1 MEKNAKLHSF
11 LHLSCE
17 IGYITI
23 NELNII
29 IITLKEVI
37 DMHNG
42 NLYWPHTYMK
52 DDYNDVLATEY
63 DVVIIGGGMSGALC
77 AYRFSKAGYRTL
89 IVEQHEIGSGSSA
102 ANTGLMQY
110 MSDKLLHE
118 CVEDFGVLEA
128 YHFYKASKEGLQD
141 IGEISKLLHPDVN
154 FIQRDSLF
162 YASKKKDRQKIIDE
176 YNALKRYD
184 FPVEYVADEQLKSEY
199 GINKYNALI
208 TREDAEINPYVFVNE
223 LVKYAHTHYNLHCI
237 EGCELISYKGYNDG
251 VKCKLTDREVK
262 AKHLIMTTGYAKNKI
277 TKKYIHRE
285 AFVASY
291 AVVTKPIH
299 NNFWKNKV
307 MIWESARPYLYI
319 RHVPGNRVLIG
330 GLDEST
336 DKIPSQR
343 HINKRGKQL
352 IKAFNKLFAHIEV
365 EMDYAYG
372 ARFGE
377 TKDGK
382 PFIGKIEDNAE
393 VYGLYGYGG
402 NGTVYSSFGSKLL
415 LDMID
420 GKYNPLSEIFKL
432 KR

>member
-1 MEKNAKLHSF
+1 MEKTAKLQSF

-17 IGYITI
+17 IGYITN
-23 NELNII
+23 NELNIT
-29 IITLKEVI
+29 ITTLREVI

-42 NLYWPHTYMK
+42 NLYWPHTYVK
-52 DDYNDVLATEY
+52 EDYNDSLEAKY

-162 YASKKKDRQKIIDE
+162 YASKKKHRQTIIDE
-176 YNALKRYD
+176 YNALKRYG
-184 FPVEYVADEQLKSEY
+184 FPAEYVTDEQLKTEY

-208 TREDAEINPYVFVNE
+208 THEDAEINPYIFVNE
-223 LVKYAHTHYNLHCI
+223 LVKYAHTHYNLHCV
-237 EGCELISYKGYNDG
+237 EHCELTSYKAYDDI
-251 VKCKLTDREVK
+251 VECELTDKKVL
-262 AKHLIMTTGYAKNKI
+262 AQHLIMTTGYAKNEI
-277 TKKYIHRE
+277 TKKYIRRE
-285 AFVASY
+285 AFVVSY
-291 AVVTKPIH
+291 AVVTKPTDI
-299 NNFWKNKV
+299 WKDKV

-336 DKIPSQR
+336 DKIPSKR

-352 IKAFNKLFAHIEV
+352 MKAFNKLFPNIEV

-382 PFIGKIEDNAE
+382 PFIGKLKDNAE

-420 GKYNPLSEIFKL
+420 GKYNPLSEIFKM

>member
-1 MEKNAKLHSF
+1 MEKTAKLQSF

-17 IGYITI
+17 IGYITN
-23 NELNII
+23 NELNIT
-29 IITLKEVI
+29 ITTLREVI

-42 NLYWPHTYMK
+42 NLYWPHTYVK
-52 DDYNDVLATEY
+52 EDYNDSLEAKY

-162 YASKKKDRQKIIDE
+162 YASKKKHRQTIIDE
-176 YNALKRYD
+176 YNALKRYG
-184 FPVEYVADEQLKSEY
+184 FPAEYVTDEQLKTEY

-208 TREDAEINPYVFVNE
+208 THEDAEINPYIFINE
-223 LVKYAHTHYNLHCI
+223 LVKYAHTHYNLHCV
-237 EGCELISYKGYNDG
+237 EHCELTSYKAYDDI
-251 VKCKLTDREVK
+251 VECELTDKKVL
-262 AKHLIMTTGYAKNKI
+262 AQHLIMTTGYAKNEI
-277 TKKYIHRE
+277 TKKYIRRE

-291 AVVTKPIH
+291 AVVTKPTDI
-299 NNFWKNKV
+299 WKDKV

-336 DKIPSQR
+336 EKIPSKR

-352 IKAFNKLFAHIEV
+352 MKAFNKLFPNIEV

-382 PFIGKIEDNAE
+382 PFIGKLKDNAE

-415 LDMID
+415 LDMVD

>member
-1 MEKNAKLHSF
+1 MEKTAKLQSF

-17 IGYITI
+17 IGYITN
-23 NELNII
+23 NELNIT
-29 IITLKEVI
+29 ITTLREVI

-42 NLYWPHTYMK
+42 NLYWPHTYVK
-52 DDYNDVLATEY
+52 EDYNDSLEAEY

-118 CVEDFGVLEA
+118 CVKDFGVLEA

-141 IGEISKLLHPDVN
+141 IGEISKLLHPNVN

-162 YASKKKDRQKIIDE
+162 YASKKKHRQTIIDE
-176 YNALKRYD
+176 YNALKRYG
-184 FPVEYVADEQLKSEY
+184 FPAEYITDEQLKKEY

-208 TREDAEINPYVFVNE
+208 THEDAEINPYIFVNE
-223 LVKYAHTHYNLHCI
+223 IVKYAHTHYNLHCV
-237 EGCELISYKGYNDG
+237 EHCELTSYKAYDDI
-251 VKCKLTDREVK
+251 VECELTDKKVL
-262 AKHLIMTTGYAKNKI
+262 AQHLIMTTGYAKNEI
-277 TKKYIHRE
+277 TKKYIRRE

-291 AVVTKPIH
+291 AVVTKPTDI
-299 NNFWKNKV
+299 WKDKV

-336 DKIPSQR
+336 DKNPSKR

-352 IKAFNKLFAHIEV
+352 IKAFNKLFPNIEV

-382 PFIGKIEDNAE
+382 PFIGKLEDNAE

-420 GKYNPLSEIFKL
+420 GKYNPLSEIFKM

>member
-1 MEKNAKLHSF
+1 MEKTAKLQSF

-17 IGYITI
+17 IGYITN
-23 NELNII
+23 NELNIT
-29 IITLKEVI
+29 ITTLREVI

-42 NLYWPHTYMK
+42 NLYWPHTYVK
-52 DDYNDVLATEY
+52 EDYNDSLEAKY

-162 YASKKKDRQKIIDE
+162 YASKKKHRQTIIDE
-176 YNALKRYD
+176 YNALKRYG
-184 FPVEYVADEQLKSEY
+184 FPAEYVTDEQLKTEY

-208 TREDAEINPYVFVNE
+208 THEDAEINPYIFVNE
-223 LVKYAHTHYNLHCI
+223 LVKYAHTHYNLHCV
-237 EGCELISYKGYNDG
+237 EHCELTSYKAYDDI
-251 VKCKLTDREVK
+251 VECELTDKKVL
-262 AKHLIMTTGYAKNKI
+262 AQHLIMTTGYAKNEI
-277 TKKYIHRE
+277 TKKYIRRE

-291 AVVTKPIH
+291 AVVTKPTDI
-299 NNFWKNKV
+299 WKDKV

-336 DKIPSQR
+336 EKIPSKR
-343 HINKRGKQL
+343 HINKKGKQL
-352 IKAFNKLFAHIEV
+352 MKAFNKLFPNIEV

-382 PFIGKIEDNAE
+382 PFIGKLKDNAE

-415 LDMID
+415 LDMVD

>member
-1 MEKNAKLHSF
+1 MEKTAKLQSF

-17 IGYITI
+17 IGYITN
-23 NELNII
+23 NELNIT
-29 IITLKEVI
+29 ITTLREVI

-42 NLYWPHTYMK
+42 NLYWPHTYVK
-52 DDYNDVLATEY
+52 EDYNDSLEAEY

-118 CVEDFGVLEA
+118 CVKDFGVLEA

-141 IGEISKLLHPDVN
+141 IGEISKLLHLDVN

-162 YASKKKDRQKIIDE
+162 YASKKKHRQTIIDE
-176 YNALKRYD
+176 YNALKRYG
-184 FPVEYVADEQLKSEY
+184 FPAEYVTDEQLKKEY

-208 TREDAEINPYVFVNE
+208 THEDAEINPYIFVNE
-223 LVKYAHTHYNLHCI
+223 IVKYAHTHYTLHCV
-237 EGCELISYKGYNDG
+237 EHCELTSYKAYDDI
-251 VKCKLTDREVK
+251 VECELTDKKVL
-262 AKHLIMTTGYAKNKI
+262 AQHLIMTTGYAKNEI

-291 AVVTKPIH
+291 AVVTKPTDI
-299 NNFWKNKV
+299 WKDKV

-336 DKIPSQR
+336 DKIPSKR

-352 IKAFNKLFAHIEV
+352 IKAFNKLFPNIEV

-382 PFIGKIEDNAE
+382 PFIGKLEDNAE

-420 GKYNPLSEIFKL
+420 GKYNPLSEIFKM

>member
-1 MEKNAKLHSF
+1 MEKTAKLQSF

-17 IGYITI
+17 IGYITN
-23 NELNII
+23 NELNIT
-29 IITLKEVI
+29 ITTLREVI

-42 NLYWPHTYMK
+42 NLYWPHTYVK
-52 DDYNDVLATEY
+52 EDYNDSLEAEY

-118 CVEDFGVLEA
+118 CVKDFGVLEA

-141 IGEISKLLHPDVN
+141 IGEISKLLHPNVN

-162 YASKKKDRQKIIDE
+162 YASKKKHRQTIIDE
-176 YNALKRYD
+176 YNALKRYG
-184 FPVEYVADEQLKSEY
+184 FPAEYITDEQLKKEY

-208 TREDAEINPYVFVNE
+208 THEDAEINPYIFVNE
-223 LVKYAHTHYNLHCI
+223 LVKYAHTHYNLHCV
-237 EGCELISYKGYNDG
+237 EHCELTSYKAYDDI
-251 VKCKLTDREVK
+251 VECELTDKKVL
-262 AKHLIMTTGYAKNKI
+262 AQHLIMTTGYAKNEI
-277 TKKYIHRE
+277 TKKYIRRE

-291 AVVTKPIH
+291 AVVTKPTDI
-299 NNFWKNKV
+299 WKDKV

-336 DKIPSQR
+336 EKIPSKR

-352 IKAFNKLFAHIEV
+352 IKAFNKLFPNIEV

-382 PFIGKIEDNAE
+382 PFIGKLEDNAE

-420 GKYNPLSEIFKL
+420 GKYNPLSEIFKM

>member
-1 MEKNAKLHSF
+1 MEKTAKLQSF

-17 IGYITI
+17 IGYITN
-23 NELNII
+23 NELNIT
-29 IITLKEVI
+29 ITTLREVI

-42 NLYWPHTYMK
+42 NLYWPHTYVK
-52 DDYNDVLATEY
+52 EDYNDSLEAKY

-162 YASKKKDRQKIIDE
+162 YASKKKHRQTIIDE
-176 YNALKRYD
+176 YNALKRYG
-184 FPVEYVADEQLKSEY
+184 FPAEYVTDEQLKTEY

-208 TREDAEINPYVFVNE
+208 THEDAEINPYIFVNE
-223 LVKYAHTHYNLHCI
+223 LVKYAHTHYNLHCV
-237 EGCELISYKGYNDG
+237 EHCELTSYKAYDDI
-251 VKCKLTDREVK
+251 VECELTDKKVL
-262 AKHLIMTTGYAKNKI
+262 AQHLIMTTGYAKNEI
-277 TKKYIHRE
+277 TKKYIRRE

-291 AVVTKPIH
+291 AVVTKPTDI
-299 NNFWKNKV
+299 WKDKV

-336 DKIPSQR
+336 EKIPSKR
-343 HINKRGKQL
+343 HINERGKQL
-352 IKAFNKLFAHIEV
+352 MKAFNKLFPNIEV

-382 PFIGKIEDNAE
+382 PFIGKLKDNAE

-415 LDMID
+415 LDMVD

>member
-1 MEKNAKLHSF
+1 MEKTAKLQSF

-17 IGYITI
+17 IGYITN
-23 NELNII
+23 NELNIT
-29 IITLKEVI
+29 ITTLREVI

-42 NLYWPHTYMK
+42 NLYWPHTYVK
-52 DDYNDVLATEY
+52 EDYNDSLEAKY

-118 CVEDFGVLEA
+118 CVKDFGVLEA

-141 IGEISKLLHPDVN
+141 IEEISKLLHPDVN

-162 YASKKKDRQKIIDE
+162 YASKKKHRQTIIDE
-176 YNALKRYD
+176 YNALKRYG
-184 FPVEYVADEQLKSEY
+184 FPAEYVTDEQLKTEY

-208 TREDAEINPYVFVNE
+208 THEDAEINPYIFVNE
-223 LVKYAHTHYNLHCI
+223 LVKYAHTHYNLHCV
-237 EGCELISYKGYNDG
+237 EHCELTSYKAYDDI
-251 VKCKLTDREVK
+251 VECKLKDKKVL
-262 AKHLIMTTGYAKNKI
+262 AQHLIMTTGYAKNEI
-277 TKKYIHRE
+277 TKKYIRRE

-291 AVVTKPIH
+291 AVVTKPTDI
-299 NNFWKNKV
+299 WKDKV

-336 DKIPSQR
+336 DKIPSKR

-352 IKAFNKLFAHIEV
+352 MKAFNKLFPNIEV

-382 PFIGKIEDNAE
+382 PFIGKLEDNSE

-415 LDMID
+415 LDMVD
-420 GKYNPLSEIFKL
+420 GKYNPLSEIFKM

>member
-1 MEKNAKLHSF
+1 MEKTAKLQSF

-17 IGYITI
+17 IGYITN
-23 NELNII
+23 NELNIT
-29 IITLKEVI
+29 ITTLREVI

-42 NLYWPHTYMK
+42 NLYWPHTYVK
-52 DDYNDVLATEY
+52 EDYNDSLEAKY

-162 YASKKKDRQKIIDE
+162 YASKKKHRQTIIDE
-176 YNALKRYD
+176 YNALKRYG
-184 FPVEYVADEQLKSEY
+184 FPAEYVTDEQLKTEY

-208 TREDAEINPYVFVNE
+208 THEDAEINPYIFVNE
-223 LVKYAHTHYNLHCI
+223 LVKYAHTHYNLHCV
-237 EGCELISYKGYNDG
+237 EHCELTSYKAYDDI
-251 VKCKLTDREVK
+251 VECELTDKKVL
-262 AKHLIMTTGYAKNKI
+262 AQHLIMTTGYAKNEI
-277 TKKYIHRE
+277 TKKYIRRE

-291 AVVTKPIH
+291 AVVTKPTDI
-299 NNFWKNKV
+299 WKDKV

-336 DKIPSQR
+336 EKIPSKR

-352 IKAFNKLFAHIEV
+352 MKAFNKLFPNIEV

-382 PFIGKIEDNAE
+382 PFIGKLKDNAE

-415 LDMID
+415 LDMVD

>member
-1 MEKNAKLHSF
+1 MEKTAKLQSF

-17 IGYITI
+17 IGYITN
-23 NELNII
+23 NELNIT
-29 IITLKEVI
+29 ITTLREVI

-42 NLYWPHTYMK
+42 NLYWPHTYVK
-52 DDYNDVLATEY
+52 EDYNDSLEAKY

-118 CVEDFGVLEA
+118 CVKDFGVLEA

-162 YASKKKDRQKIIDE
+162 YASKKKHRQTIIDE
-176 YNALKRYD
+176 YNALKRYG
-184 FPVEYVADEQLKSEY
+184 FPAEYVTDEQLKTEY

-208 TREDAEINPYVFVNE
+208 THEDAEINPYIFVNE
-223 LVKYAHTHYNLHCI
+223 LVKYAHTHYNLHCV
-237 EGCELISYKGYNDG
+237 EHCELTSYKAYDDI
-251 VKCKLTDREVK
+251 VECKLKDKKVL
-262 AKHLIMTTGYAKNKI
+262 AQHLIMTTGYAKNEI
-277 TKKYIHRE
+277 TKKYIRRE

-291 AVVTKPIH
+291 AVVTKPTDI
-299 NNFWKNKV
+299 WKDKV

-336 DKIPSQR
+336 DKIPSKR

-352 IKAFNKLFAHIEV
+352 MKAFNKLFPNIEV

-382 PFIGKIEDNAE
+382 PFIGKLEDNSE

-415 LDMID
+415 LDMVD

>member
-1 MEKNAKLHSF
+1 MEKTAKLQSF

-17 IGYITI
+17 IGYITN
-23 NELNII
+23 NELNIT
-29 IITLKEVI
+29 ITTLREVI

-42 NLYWPHTYMK
+42 NLYWPHTYVK
-52 DDYNDVLATEY
+52 EDYNDSLEAKY
-63 DVVIIGGGMSGALC
+63 DVVITGGGMSGALC

-162 YASKKKDRQKIIDE
+162 YASKKKHRQTIIDE
-176 YNALKRYD
+176 YNALKRYG
-184 FPVEYVADEQLKSEY
+184 FPAEYVTDEQLKTEY

-208 TREDAEINPYVFVNE
+208 THGDAEINPYIFVNE
-223 LVKYAHTHYNLHCI
+223 LVKYAHTHYNLHCV
-237 EGCELISYKGYNDG
+237 EHCELTSYKAYDDI
-251 VKCKLTDREVK
+251 VECELTDKKVL
-262 AKHLIMTTGYAKNKI
+262 AQHLIMTTGYAKNEI
-277 TKKYIHRE
+277 TKKYIRRE

-291 AVVTKPIH
+291 AVVTKPTDI
-299 NNFWKNKV
+299 WKDKV

-336 DKIPSQR
+336 DKIPSKR

-352 IKAFNKLFAHIEV
+352 MKAFNKLFPNIEV

-382 PFIGKIEDNAE
+382 PFIGKLKDNAE

-415 LDMID
+415 LDMVD

>member
-1 MEKNAKLHSF
+1 
-11 LHLSCE
+11 
-17 IGYITI
+17 
-23 NELNII
+23 
-29 IITLKEVI
+29 
-37 DMHNG
+37 MHNG
-42 NLYWPHTYMK
+42 NLYWPHTYVK
-52 DDYNDVLATEY
+52 EDYNDSLEAKY

-162 YASKKKDRQKIIDE
+162 YASKKKHRQTIIDE
-176 YNALKRYD
+176 YNALKRYG
-184 FPVEYVADEQLKSEY
+184 FPAEYVTDEQLKTEY

-208 TREDAEINPYVFVNE
+208 THEDAEINPYIFVNE
-223 LVKYAHTHYNLHCI
+223 LVKYAHTHYNLHCV
-237 EGCELISYKGYNDG
+237 EHCELTSYKAYDDI
-251 VKCKLTDREVK
+251 VECELTDKKVL
-262 AKHLIMTTGYAKNKI
+262 AQHLIMTTGYAKNEI
-277 TKKYIHRE
+277 TKKYIRGE

-291 AVVTKPIH
+291 AVVTKPTDI
-299 NNFWKNKV
+299 WKDKV

-336 DKIPSQR
+336 EKIPSKR

-352 IKAFNKLFAHIEV
+352 MKAFNKLFPNIEV

-382 PFIGKIEDNAE
+382 PFIGKLKDNAE

-415 LDMID
+415 LDMVD

>member
-1 MEKNAKLHSF
+1 MEKTAKLQSF

-17 IGYITI
+17 IGYITN
-23 NELNII
+23 NELNIT
-29 IITLKEVI
+29 ITTLREVI

-42 NLYWPHTYMK
+42 NLYWPHTYVK
-52 DDYNDVLATEY
+52 EDYNDSLEAKY
-63 DVVIIGGGMSGALC
+63 DVVIIGGGMSGAFC

-162 YASKKKDRQKIIDE
+162 YASKKKHRQTIIDE
-176 YNALKRYD
+176 YNALKRYG
-184 FPVEYVADEQLKSEY
+184 FPAEYVTDEQLKTEY

-208 TREDAEINPYVFVNE
+208 THEDAEINPYIFVNE
-223 LVKYAHTHYNLHCI
+223 LVKYAHTHYNLHCV
-237 EGCELISYKGYNDG
+237 EHCELTSYKAYDDI
-251 VKCKLTDREVK
+251 VECELTDKKVL
-262 AKHLIMTTGYAKNKI
+262 AQHLIMTTGYAKNEI
-277 TKKYIHRE
+277 TKKYIRRE

-291 AVVTKPIH
+291 AVVTKPTDI
-299 NNFWKNKV
+299 WKDKV

-336 DKIPSQR
+336 DKIPSKR

-352 IKAFNKLFAHIEV
+352 MKAFNKLFPNIEV

-382 PFIGKIEDNAE
+382 PFIGKLKDNAE

-415 LDMID
+415 LDMVD

>member
-1 MEKNAKLHSF
+1 MEKTAKLQSF

-17 IGYITI
+17 IGYITN
-23 NELNII
+23 NELNIT
-29 IITLKEVI
+29 ITTLREVI

-42 NLYWPHTYMK
+42 NLYWPHTYVK
-52 DDYNDVLATEY
+52 EDYNDSLEAKY

-118 CVEDFGVLEA
+118 CVKDFGVLEA
-128 YHFYKASKEGLQD
+128 YHFYKASKEGLQE

-162 YASKKKDRQKIIDE
+162 YASKKKHRQTIIDE
-176 YNALKRYD
+176 YNALKRYG
-184 FPVEYVADEQLKSEY
+184 FPAEYVTDEQLKTEY

-208 TREDAEINPYVFVNE
+208 THEDAEINPYIFVNE
-223 LVKYAHTHYNLHCI
+223 LVKYAHTHYNLHCV
-237 EGCELISYKGYNDG
+237 EHCELTSYKAYDDI
-251 VKCKLTDREVK
+251 VECKLKDKKVL
-262 AKHLIMTTGYAKNKI
+262 AQHLIMTTGYAKNEI
-277 TKKYIHRE
+277 TKKYIRRE

-291 AVVTKPIH
+291 AVVTKPTDI
-299 NNFWKNKV
+299 WKDKV

-336 DKIPSQR
+336 DKIPSKR

-352 IKAFNKLFAHIEV
+352 MKAFNKLFPNIEV

-382 PFIGKIEDNAE
+382 PFIGKLEDNSE

-415 LDMID
+415 LDMVD

-432 KR
+432 NR

>member
-1 MEKNAKLHSF
+1 MEKTAKLQSF

-17 IGYITI
+17 IGYITN
-23 NELNII
+23 NELNIT
-29 IITLKEVI
+29 ITTLREVI

-42 NLYWPHTYMK
+42 NLYWPHTYVK
-52 DDYNDVLATEY
+52 EDYNDSLEAEY

-118 CVEDFGVLEA
+118 CVKDFGVLEA

-141 IGEISKLLHPDVN
+141 IGEISKLLHPNVN

-162 YASKKKDRQKIIDE
+162 YASKKKHRQTIIDE
-176 YNALKRYD
+176 YNALKRYG
-184 FPVEYVADEQLKSEY
+184 FPAEYITDEQLKKEY

-208 TREDAEINPYVFVNE
+208 THEDAEINPYIFVNE
-223 LVKYAHTHYNLHCI
+223 IVKYAHTHYNLHCV
-237 EGCELISYKGYNDG
+237 EHCELTSYKAYDDI
-251 VKCKLTDREVK
+251 VECELTDKKVL
-262 AKHLIMTTGYAKNKI
+262 AQHLIMTTGYAKNEI
-277 TKKYIHRE
+277 TKKYIRRE

-291 AVVTKPIH
+291 AVVTKPTDI
-299 NNFWKNKV
+299 WKDKV

-336 DKIPSQR
+336 DKTPSKR

-352 IKAFNKLFAHIEV
+352 IKAFNKLFPNIEV

-382 PFIGKIEDNAE
+382 PFIGKLEDNAE

-420 GKYNPLSEIFKL
+420 GKYNPLSEIFKM

>member
-1 MEKNAKLHSF
+1 MEKTAKLQSF

-17 IGYITI
+17 IGYITN
-23 NELNII
+23 NELNIT
-29 IITLKEVI
+29 ITTLREVI

-42 NLYWPHTYMK
+42 NLYWPHTYVK
-52 DDYNDVLATEY
+52 EDYNDSLEAKY

-162 YASKKKDRQKIIDE
+162 YASKKKHRQTIIDE
-176 YNALKRYD
+176 YNALKRYG
-184 FPVEYVADEQLKSEY
+184 FPAEYVTDEQLKTEY

-208 TREDAEINPYVFVNE
+208 THEDAEINPYIFVNE
-223 LVKYAHTHYNLHCI
+223 LVKYAHTHYNLHCV
-237 EGCELISYKGYNDG
+237 EHCELTSYKAYDDI
-251 VKCKLTDREVK
+251 VECELTDKKVL
-262 AKHLIMTTGYAKNKI
+262 AQHLIMTTGYAKNEI
-277 TKKYIHRE
+277 TKKYIRRE
-285 AFVASY
+285 AFVVSY
-291 AVVTKPIH
+291 AVVTKPTDI
-299 NNFWKNKV
+299 WKDKV

-336 DKIPSQR
+336 DKIPSKR

-352 IKAFNKLFAHIEV
+352 MKAFNKLFPNIEV

-382 PFIGKIEDNAE
+382 PFIGKLKDNAE

-415 LDMID
+415 LDMVD

>member
-1 MEKNAKLHSF
+1 MEKTAKLQSF

-17 IGYITI
+17 IGYITN
-23 NELNII
+23 NELNIT
-29 IITLKEVI
+29 ITTLREVI

-42 NLYWPHTYMK
+42 NLYWPHTYVK
-52 DDYNDVLATEY
+52 EDYNDSLEAEY

-118 CVEDFGVLEA
+118 CVKDFGVLEA

-162 YASKKKDRQKIIDE
+162 YASKKKHRQTIIDE
-176 YNALKRYD
+176 YNALKRYG
-184 FPVEYVADEQLKSEY
+184 FPAEYVTDEQLKTEY

-208 TREDAEINPYVFVNE
+208 THEDAEINPYVFVNE
-223 LVKYAHTHYNLHCI
+223 IVKYAHTHYNLHCV
-237 EGCELISYKGYNDG
+237 EHCELNFYKAYDDI
-251 VKCKLTDREVK
+251 VECKLTDKKVL
-262 AKHLIMTTGYAKNKI
+262 AQHLIMTTGYAKNEI
-277 TKKYIHRE
+277 TKKYIRRE

-291 AVVTKPIH
+291 AVVTKPTDI
-299 NNFWKNKV
+299 WKDKV

-336 DKIPSQR
+336 DKIPSKR

-352 IKAFNKLFAHIEV
+352 MKAFNKLFPNIEV

-382 PFIGKIEDNAE
+382 PFIGKPEDNSE

-415 LDMID
+415 LDMVD

>member
-1 MEKNAKLHSF
+1 MKKIAKLQSF
-11 LHLSCE
+11 LHLSCK
-17 IGYITI
+17 IGYITN
-23 NELNII
+23 NELNITI
-29 IITLKEVI
+29 TTLKEVI

-42 NLYWPHTYMK
+42 NLYWPHTYVK
-52 DDYNDVLATEY
+52 EDYNDSLEAEY

-118 CVEDFGVLEA
+118 CVKDFGVLEA

-141 IGEISKLLHPDVN
+141 IGEISKLLHSDVN

-162 YASKKKDRQKIIDE
+162 YASKKKHRQTIIDE
-176 YNALKRYD
+176 YNALKRYG
-184 FPVEYVADEQLKSEY
+184 FPAEYVTDEQLKTEY

-208 TREDAEINPYVFVNE
+208 THEDAEINPYIFVNE
-223 LVKYAHTHYNLHCI
+223 LVKYAHTHYNLHCV
-237 EGCELISYKGYNDG
+237 EHCELTSYKAYDDI
-251 VKCKLTDREVK
+251 VECELTDKKVL
-262 AKHLIMTTGYAKNKI
+262 AQHLIMTTGYAKNEI
-277 TKKYIHRE
+277 TKKYIRRE

-291 AVVTKPIH
+291 AVVTKPTD
-299 NNFWKNKV
+299 FWKDKV

-336 DKIPSQR
+336 DKIPSKR

-352 IKAFNKLFAHIEV
+352 IKAFNKLFPNIEV

-382 PFIGKIEDNAE
+382 PFIGKLEDNAE

-420 GKYNPLSEIFKL
+420 GKYNPLSEIFKM

>member
-1 MEKNAKLHSF
+1 MEKTAKLQSF
-11 LHLSCE
+11 LHFSCE
-17 IGYITI
+17 IGYITN
-23 NELNII
+23 NELNIT
-29 IITLKEVI
+29 ITTLREVI

-42 NLYWPHTYMK
+42 NLYWPHTYVK
-52 DDYNDVLATEY
+52 EDYNDSLEAKY

-118 CVEDFGVLEA
+118 CVKDFGVLEA

-162 YASKKKDRQKIIDE
+162 YASKKKHRQTIIDE
-176 YNALKRYD
+176 YNALKRYG
-184 FPVEYVADEQLKSEY
+184 FPAEYVTDEQLKTEY

-208 TREDAEINPYVFVNE
+208 THEDAEINPYIFVNE
-223 LVKYAHTHYNLHCI
+223 IVKYAHTHYNLHCV
-237 EGCELISYKGYNDG
+237 EHCELNSYKAYDDI
-251 VKCKLTDREVK
+251 VECKLTDKKVL
-262 AKHLIMTTGYAKNKI
+262 AQHLIMTTGYAKNEI
-277 TKKYIHRE
+277 TKKYIRKE

-291 AVVTKPIH
+291 AVVTKPTDI
-299 NNFWKNKV
+299 WKDKV

-336 DKIPSQR
+336 DKIPSKR

-352 IKAFNKLFAHIEV
+352 IKAFNKLFPNIEV

-382 PFIGKIEDNAE
+382 PFIGKLKDNAE

-415 LDMID
+415 LDMVD

>member
-1 MEKNAKLHSF
+1 MEKTAKLQSF

-17 IGYITI
+17 IGYITN
-23 NELNII
+23 NELNIT
-29 IITLKEVI
+29 ITTLREVI

-42 NLYWPHTYMK
+42 NLYWPHTYVK
-52 DDYNDVLATEY
+52 EDYNDSLEAEY

-118 CVEDFGVLEA
+118 CVKDFGVLEA

-162 YASKKKDRQKIIDE
+162 YASKKKHRQTIIDE
-176 YNALKRYD
+176 YNALKRYG
-184 FPVEYVADEQLKSEY
+184 FPAEYITDEQLKKEY

-208 TREDAEINPYVFVNE
+208 THEDAEINPYIFVNE
-223 LVKYAHTHYNLHCI
+223 IVKYAHTHYNLHCV
-237 EGCELISYKGYNDG
+237 EHCELTSYKAYDDI
-251 VKCKLTDREVK
+251 VECELTDKKVL
-262 AKHLIMTTGYAKNKI
+262 AQHLIMTTGYAKNEI
-277 TKKYIHRE
+277 TKKYIRRE

-291 AVVTKPIH
+291 AVVTKPTDI
-299 NNFWKNKV
+299 WKDKV

-336 DKIPSQR
+336 DKTPSKR

-352 IKAFNKLFAHIEV
+352 IKAFNKLFPNIEV

-382 PFIGKIEDNAE
+382 PFIGKLEDNAE

-420 GKYNPLSEIFKL
+420 GKYNPLSEIFKM

>member
-1 MEKNAKLHSF
+1 MEKTAKLQSF

-17 IGYITI
+17 IGYITN
-23 NELNII
+23 NELNIT
-29 IITLKEVI
+29 ITTLREVI

-42 NLYWPHTYMK
+42 NLYWPHTYVK
-52 DDYNDVLATEY
+52 EDYNDSLEAKY

-118 CVEDFGVLEA
+118 CVKDFGVLEA

-162 YASKKKDRQKIIDE
+162 YASKKKHRQTIIDE
-176 YNALKRYD
+176 YNALKRYG
-184 FPVEYVADEQLKSEY
+184 FPAEYVTDEQLKTEY

-208 TREDAEINPYVFVNE
+208 THEDAEINPYIFVNE
-223 LVKYAHTHYNLHCI
+223 LVKYAHTHYNLHCV
-237 EGCELISYKGYNDG
+237 EHCELTSYKAYDDI
-251 VKCKLTDREVK
+251 VECELTDKK
-262 AKHLIMTTGYAKNKI
+262 ALAQHLIMTTGYAKNEI
-277 TKKYIHRE
+277 TKKYIRRE

-291 AVVTKPIH
+291 AVVTKPTDI
-299 NNFWKNKV
+299 WKDKV

-336 DKIPSQR
+336 DKIPSKR

-352 IKAFNKLFAHIEV
+352 MKAFNKLFPNIEV

-382 PFIGKIEDNAE
+382 PFIGKLKDNAE

-415 LDMID
+415 LDMVD